1 MNTEQGQMKMELRGD
16 TEVVLTRTF
25 AAPRQLVFDC
35 HTKPELMRRWLVGPG
50 GFTLVQCELDLRIGG
65 SYLYVFSDAAGNKGG
80 VYGKFRDVIVPEQ
93 LTNTENYA
101 MDMSVFD
108 PNNEDPN
115 AMVESRTFTVQGN
128 GTLLTHVCKYA
139 SAEARRMTIES
150 GAGPD
155 GMAASYTELDKLIQ
169 ELG

>member
-1 MNTEQGQMKMELRGD
+1 MKTEQGQMKMEFRGD
-16 TEVVLTRTF
+16 TEVVLTRYF

-35 HTKPELMRRWLVGPG
+35 HTKPDLMHRWLIGPG
-50 GFTLVQCELDLRIGG
+50 EFTLEICELDLRVGG
-65 SYLYVFSDAAGNKGG
+65 NYLYVFADAKGNKAG
-80 VYGKFRDVIVPEQ
+80 VYGKFREVIAPEK

-108 PNNEDPN
+108 PSHEDPN
-115 AMVESRTFTVQGN
+115 AMVESRTFAAQGN

-139 SAEARRMTIES
+139 SAEIRKMTIES

-155 GMAASYTELDKLIQ
+155 GLAVSYVELDKLVQ
-169 ELG
+169 EIG